1 MNPYFLHFHILEFLC
16 KTQYKLVDST
26 PHPWDSKLEPNG
38 MKLAKGLVNLEMTN
52 YANSL
57 SLKMQE
63 AYSTMGNRP
72 RRGCVI
78 YSKAITILY
87 PIFSNEERKEKS

>member
-1 MNPYFLHFHILEFLC
+1 MNPYFLHFHIVEFLC
-16 KTQYKLVDST
+16 KPQYKLVDST
-26 PHPWDSKLEPNG
+26 PHPWDSKLEPNA
-38 MKLAKGLVNLEMTN
+38 MKLEKCLVKLEMTS

-63 AYSTMGNRP
+63 AYSVLENRP

-78 YSKAITILY
+78 Y
-87 PIFSNEERKEKS
+87 

>member
-1 MNPYFLHFHILEFLC
+1 MLDFLC
-16 KTQYKLVDST
+16 KPQYKLVDST

-38 MKLAKGLVNLEMTN
+38 MKLAKFLAKLEMTS

-63 AYSTMGNRP
+63 AYSTMDNRP

-87 PIFSNEERKEKS
+87 PIFSNEESKENY

>member
-1 MNPYFLHFHILEFLC
+1 MNPYFLHFHILEFFY
-16 KTQYKLVDST
+16 KPQYKLVDST

-38 MKLAKGLVNLEMTN
+38 MKLEKCLVKLEITSN
-52 YANSL
+52 ANSL

-63 AYSTMGNRP
+63 AYSILDNNP

-78 YSKAITILY
+78 YSKAINFLY
-87 PIFSNEERKEKS
+87 LIFSNEESKGNA